1 MFYEMLQKCSEYC
14 LTLCLCIFSK
24 LPVNLYFLCSFKG
37 VIDTSE
43 IIDALDLIGIQI
55 SEKEAVKILERS
67 ALICVYTFK
76 NFFIYFKTLFI
87 IIMTTLET

>member
-1 MFYEMLQKCSEYC
+1 MSYDMLQKCSEYC

-24 LPVNLYFLCSFKG
+24 LNLYFLCSVKG

-55 SEKEAVKILERS
+55 SEKEAMKILERS
-67 ALICVYTFK
+67 ALICVYTF
-76 NFFIYFKTLFI
+76 
-87 IIMTTLET
+87 